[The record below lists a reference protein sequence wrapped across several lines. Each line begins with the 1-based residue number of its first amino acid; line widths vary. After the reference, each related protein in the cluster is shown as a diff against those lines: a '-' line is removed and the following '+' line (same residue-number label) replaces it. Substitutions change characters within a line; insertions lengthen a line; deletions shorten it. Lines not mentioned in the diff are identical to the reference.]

1 VTETR
6 VFLVTGASGFVGRAL
21 CRSLREN
28 GRIRALFRRSAEGP
42 WDETV
47 ILDLATGVLPR
58 EALEG
63 VDTVFHLAGK
73 TDDSKTAPGDADVFR
88 RVNFEG
94 TAKLVEAAVT
104 ARVAR
109 FVFLSSIKAMGTGGG
124 ECVDENTPARPST
137 PYGRSKKAAEDL
149 VLGARDIP
157 HVSVVRASPVYGA
170 GSKGNL
176 ARMIA
181 AMARG
186 VFPPVP
192 DTKNARSMVH
202 VDDLARALVL
212 CAESEAANR
221 RAFIVTDGK
230 RYSTRQIYEWVCE
243 SMGRKTPP
251 WSIPPVVFYTAGKLG
266 DLLGRATGRSVPF
279 NGGTVERLLGS
290 ACYDSTLVTRA
301 LGFTPRWDLER
312 ALPEMVRHLSSPR
325 GSDRR

>member
-6 VFLVTGASGFVGRAL
+6 IFLVTGASGFVGRAL

-42 WDETV
+42 WDEAV
-47 ILDLATGVLPR
+47 LSDLAAGGPPR
-58 EALEG
+58 DALDG

-73 TDDSKTAPGDADVFR
+73 TDDSKTAPGDAGVFR

-94 TAKLVEAAVT
+94 TAKLVEAAVN

-109 FVFLSSIKAMGTGGG
+109 FVFLSSIKAMGTSGG
-124 ECVDENTPARPST
+124 ECIDEETPARPST

-149 VLGARDIP
+149 VLGTRDIP
-157 HVSVVRASPVYGA
+157 HVSVVRASPVYGV

-176 ARMIA
+176 SRMIA
-181 AMARG
+181 AMTRG

-202 VDDLARALVL
+202 VDDLARALFL

-221 RAFIVTDGK
+221 RVFIVTDGK
-230 RYSTRQIYEWVCE
+230 RYSTRQIYEWVCQ
-243 SMGRKTPP
+243 SMGRRPP
-251 WSIPPVVFYTAGKLG
+251 RWSIPPAVFHAAGKLG
-266 DLLGRATGRSVPF
+266 DALGRATGRSVPF
-279 NGGTVERLLGS
+279 NGAMVERLLGS
-290 ACYDSTLVTRA
+290 ACYDSTLATRT

-312 ALPEMVRHLSSPR
+312 ALPEMVRHPSNPR
-325 GSDRR
+325 GSGGR

>member
-1 VTETR
+1 MTQTR
-6 VFLVTGASGFVGRAL
+6 VLLVTGASGFVGRAL
-21 CRSLREN
+21 CRSLRGK

-47 ILDLATGVLPR
+47 ILDLATGVLPSG
-58 EALEG
+58 ALDG

-88 RVNFEG
+88 RVNLEG

-124 ECVDENTPARPST
+124 ECVDEKTPARPST
-137 PYGRSKKAAEDL
+137 PYGRSKKAAEEV

-243 SMGRKTPP
+243 SMGRRTPR
-251 WSIPPVVFYTAGKLG
+251 WSIPPVIFYAAGKLG

-312 ALPEMVRHLSSPR
+312 ALPEMVRHLSNPR
-325 GSDRR
+325 GSDGR